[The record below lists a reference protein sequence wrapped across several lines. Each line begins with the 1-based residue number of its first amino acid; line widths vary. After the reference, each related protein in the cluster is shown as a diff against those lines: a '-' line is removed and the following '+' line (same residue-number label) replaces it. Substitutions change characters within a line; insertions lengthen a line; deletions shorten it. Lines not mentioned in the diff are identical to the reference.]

1 VYPPRLPG
9 VIHVH
14 GANDDSGVVGP
25 GGMEGHEMLAIQQ
38 FSFEYN
44 RAISQAAS
52 FSMICLL
59 TSSVCALT
67 YAHALAR
74 SAARSV
80 G

>member
-1 VYPPRLPG
+1 
-9 VIHVH
+9 
-14 GANDDSGVVGP
+14 
-25 GGMEGHEMLAIQQ
+25 MLAIQQ